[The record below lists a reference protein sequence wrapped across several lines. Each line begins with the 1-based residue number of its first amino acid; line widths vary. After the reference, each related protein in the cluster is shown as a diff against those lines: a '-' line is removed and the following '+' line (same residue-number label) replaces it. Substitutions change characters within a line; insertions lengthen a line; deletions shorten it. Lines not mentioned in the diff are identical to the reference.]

1 MPETTS
7 TTEPRTRRRPRVGR
21 ARPILVGAVIA
32 AAGLVLGGVA
42 TALASGGA
50 PRHGDAIPNV
60 TTVENQI
67 KAYYGSVPGS
77 LPGVGAVTLPDP
89 NGNYAKE
96 VRGIEVQAKQALRY
110 GLSHHGRGKPA
121 IVLDVDDTSL
131 NTYDYEI
138 SSQFGYTPAS
148 NATFVLDKAFPAVF
162 GMPTLANWAQAHGY
176 TVFFITGRPESQR
189 AATAGNLA
197 DVGFSEPTDPAHLF
211 LKQSTPVSYLPCSTT
226 SCTTIQYKAGTR
238 AYLSSLG
245 YTIVSDFG
253 DQYSDLEG
261 GHAGNKV
268 KLPNP
273 MYFLP

>member
-1 MPETTS
+1 VPETTS
-7 TTEPRTRRRPRVGR
+7 TEPQFRRRLGR
-21 ARPILVGAVIA
+21 ARPVLLGAVIA
-32 AAGLVLGGVA
+32 AAGLVLGGVT

-50 PRHGDAIPNV
+50 PRHGDAIPNI

-67 KAYYGSVPGS
+67 KAYYGSVPGT

-89 NGNYAKE
+89 HGNYAKE
-96 VRGIEVQAKQALRY
+96 VRGIEAQAKQALIY
-110 GLSHHGRGKPA
+110 GLAHHGRGKPA

-176 TVFFITGRPESQR
+176 TVFFITGRPEAQR

-197 DVGFSEPTDPAHLF
+197 DVGFTEPTDTAHLF
-211 LKQSTPVSYLPCSTT
+211 LKQPTPVSYLPCSQTT
-226 SCTTIQYKAGTR
+226 CTTIQYKSGTR
-238 AYLSSLG
+238 AHLAAEG
-245 YTIVSDFG
+245 YSIVSDFG

-273 MYFLP
+273 MYYLP